1 MRTWKRVLAFV
12 LALVMV
18 LSLASMPT
26 FAEGETQDRYSIVIE
41 YQFEDGA
48 TAAPSWTATIQAG
61 TALQREVTSP
71 AIVGYA
77 PNRATV
83 KIDETAISRNIT
95 EIVTYSPAQVN
106 YTVKHFQQNVAD
118 DQYTLTDEETKQGY
132 TDSQLPA
139 NLAKS
144 YDGFTALP
152 YDDSVKIAADG
163 STEVE
168 IYYDRNYY
176 LLNLNLDG
184 GWGAEPVYARYGSPI
199 AVDDP
204 TKTGYTFLCWD
215 PLLPPT
221 MPADNSIHTAKWDP
235 PTQATVTVVVWG
247 ENADDENYSY
257 TGNSYTTTGTVGQP
271 YTVTESG
278 QMLTCGKEAHQH
290 GAVCMSCS
298 KTEHTHSALGGS
310 CYTLTC
316 TVESHTH
323 GTGCYEGASTT
334 TGSAGGIGTPSNP
347 ANGYVAR
354 KAWSIN
360 DKVIYINGE
369 WYEYSGST
377 ETGSI
382 APTTCGKTE
391 SSHTHTDGCYTFTCT
406 QEAHQHNTACMSCSK
421 EEHTHTS
428 DCRKT
433 LSTDMP
439 SNLWTLNTEKT
450 QSVTVRPD
458 GTTVVNVY
466 YDRTTFTLS
475 FYNKNGNTQ
484 HGTIQDKWGAQI
496 GDRYLA
502 INAKAG
508 GNLWMTTQNG
518 DSGPYTA
525 FLEVMPSTNRSYYLR
540 STSTTEQ
547 TAYYY
552 VEKLDATGYDTKY
565 TIIAYSDN
573 SLHPTEEDFMDIRGF
588 SFEKATFT
596 SGGSTYTVTEKGE
609 YDYNYNGAK
618 FYYTRNTYYLHFMDN
633 GVEVGEKA
641 GVKYEAALS
650 TSNKQSFAPD
660 YPSYLEPNAYTFE
673 GWYQDPGFTEKVNW
687 SSKMPAQDVTV
698 YAKWVPVNHTIT
710 FYLDKAALDAET
722 PLAGDAFAPQ
732 TVAHREM
739 GTNPGTPVNGNYEFV
754 TWFYKDADEKE
765 HAFNFGMA
773 VTCDMEL
780 YGKWNS
786 KVAVDY
792 IIHYKLE
799 DGTTIAPD
807 TTGKAL
813 ATSTKTFEAKTGT
826 ALNEGYQTG
835 YFPKISSHSITM
847 DINGKNEFTFV
858 YVQKDKVPY
867 TVKYLEVGTGN
878 VLHEEKNDS
887 TNYTVITEKYESV
900 SGYMPD
906 AAYKRLVLSATES
919 DNVII
924 FWYTKDEV
932 NTIVNVRH
940 WQQNIQGDDYTMV
953 DDSLTE
959 TVKIDDSYTA
969 SANSYTGFEFVLA
982 KTEHNGTVV
991 GSLTCSSVPA
1001 EGLVIDLYYD
1011 RVGYG
1016 YTFHFVD
1023 KFTNQE
1029 IDFAA
1034 LGVTLTEATTGTARY
1049 GAQVTY
1055 DAPDLKDYGYRL
1067 ESTTPGAITIGTDS
1081 NEYTFY
1087 YQPFFSVVHVT
1098 HTATTTTPGTAQDVD
1113 LTETNTD
1120 LTLGGYS
1127 LTDIVTTGYLYGGAF
1142 ADATCTTVYPFEDGQ
1157 SGKQFVPERGKTYY
1171 IWEVADTYLSA
1182 RNFYVSHHV
1191 EGTGVLTVCRYYL
1204 LTNVD
1209 RLLYQNVGF
1218 TIDGDGDY
1226 LSGDNGHSEFQ
1237 DVEAALTGDTPVYGK
1252 VKVIKGG
1259 NYEDT
1264 LYLDSTGAIKLSK
1277 VAEDYE
1283 PNTDYGYMGAYRL
1296 DQTQFESFKENGTT
1310 FTPYWVT
1317 LDGVKVTGMKTRTG
1331 SFNEGDHGVP
1341 KAEDEST
1348 GSTCTF
1354 MNVAPEELALMSLR
1368 YVPEYLLDDS
1378 TPDSV
1383 TITISDN
1390 GTLSQLE
1397 TLPGDVRGQL
1407 SYTAPAGKLFAG
1419 WYSDEACTTAAQLTD
1434 VQEDITVY
1442 AKYVSDDYLTL
1453 KYNRNGIFRVT
1464 GVSLVSAIDS
1474 DSYAETGFII
1484 NGETYVVDSYATR
1497 YRLLYTAGSLFGG
1510 DVARRAPLMTLDYAL
1525 SGSGTLEV
1533 IPYWVTLDGTTVT
1546 GATRTLTYTSRT
1558 IRG

>member
-1 MRTWKRVLAFV
+1 MRTLKRLLAFV

-18 LSLASMPT
+18 LSLASVPT
-26 FAEGETQDRYSIVIE
+26 FAEGETQDRYSIVIN
-41 YQFEDGA
+41 YQFTDGT

-71 AIVGYA
+71 TIVGYT
-77 PNRATV
+77 PDKATV
-83 KIDETAISRNIT
+83 TINETAISQNIT
-95 EIVTYSPAQVN
+95 VIVTYGPALVN
-106 YTVKHFQQNVAD
+106 YTVKHFQQNVD
-118 DQYTLTDEETKQGY
+118 NDEYTLTDTETKQGY
-132 TDSQLPA
+132 TDNRLPTTG
-139 NLAKS
+139 LAKS
-144 YDGFTALP
+144 YNGFTALP

-184 GWGAEPVYARYGSPI
+184 GWGSEPVYARYGSPI
-199 AVDDP
+199 AVTDP
-204 TKTGYTFLCWD
+204 TKTGYTFLRWN
-215 PLLPPT
+215 PQLPVT
-221 MPADNSIHTAKWDP
+221 MPAENSTHTATWDP
-235 PTQATVTVVVWG
+235 PTKATVTVVVWG

-278 QMLTCGKEAHQH
+278 QMLICGKENHLHTDA
-290 GAVCMSCS
+290 CMKCS
-298 KTEHTHSALGGS
+298 KTEHTHTAVGGS

-316 TVESHTH
+316 GIENHTH
-323 GTGCYEGASTT
+323 GTGCYAGVGSKQTVYSNLPDNPQEGQV
-334 TGSAGGIGTPSNP
+334 
-347 ANGYVAR
+347 YDH
-354 KAWSIN
+354 WYY
-360 DKVIYINGE
+360 DKLIYIKGS
-369 WYEYSGST
+369 WYKYSGST
-377 ETGSI
+377 ASDSI
-382 APTTCGKTE
+382 APTTCGKAE
-391 SSHTHTDGCYTFTCT
+391 VSHTHTDTCYTFTCPL
-406 QEAHQHNTACMSCSK
+406 EAHQHSDACMSCSK
-421 EEHTHTS
+421 EVHTHTS
-428 DCRKT
+428 ECYKT

-439 SNLWTLNTEKT
+439 SNLWKLNTDKT
-450 QSVTVRPD
+450 QSVTVLPD

-466 YDRTTFTLS
+466 YDRTTFKLS
-475 FYNKNGNTQ
+475 FYNKSGNTL
-484 HGTIQDKWGAQI
+484 HGTIEDKWGAQI

-508 GNLWMTTQNG
+508 GNLWMTVKDGN
-518 DSGPYTA
+518 SGPYTA
-525 FLEVMPSTNRSYYLR
+525 FLEVMPSKNTSYYLK
-540 STSTTEQ
+540 STSASEQ
-547 TAYYY
+547 KAYYY
-552 VEKLDATGYDTKY
+552 VEKLDTTGYDTKY
-565 TIIAYSDN
+565 TIIAYSSN
-573 SLHPTEEDFMDIRGF
+573 SLYPTEEDFIDIKGF
-588 SFEKATFT
+588 TFEKATFYNENDNT
-596 SGGSTYTVTEKGE
+596 TVTEPGK
-609 YDYNYNGAK
+609 YNSWKYNNAK

-633 GVEVGEKA
+633 GVEVGEPA

-650 TSNKQSFAPD
+650 TSNKKSFIPD
-660 YPSYLEPNAYTFE
+660 CPSYLEPNAYNFE
-673 GWYQDPGFTEKVNW
+673 GWYQDPGFTEKVDW
-687 SSKMPAQDVTV
+687 DSKMPAQDVTV

-710 FYLDKAALDAET
+710 FYLDEAALK
-722 PLAGDAFAPQ
+722 AGTQLTGDNFAAQ
-732 TVAHREM
+732 TVAHRAK
-739 GTNPGTPVNGNYEFV
+739 GSDPGTPVNGSYEFV
-754 TWFYKDADEKE
+754 TWFYKDAAGVE
-765 HAFNFGMA
+765 HAFNFDMA

-792 IIHYKLE
+792 IIHYQLD

-826 ALNEGYQTG
+826 ALNEGYQSG
-835 YFPKISSHSITM
+835 YFPEVSSHSITM

-858 YVQKDKVPY
+858 YVPMDKVPY
-867 TVKYLEVGTGN
+867 TVKYLEVGTN
-878 VLHEEKNDS
+878 KVLHEEKNDETS
-887 TNYTVITEKYESV
+887 NTVITEKYEPV

-919 DNVII
+919 ENVII

-940 WQQNIQGDDYTMV
+940 WQQNIQGDGYTLV

-959 TVKIDDSYTA
+959 TVKIGDSYTA
-969 SANSYTGFEFVLA
+969 SANSYTGFTFALA
-982 KTEHNGTVV
+982 KTEHNDVV
-991 GSLTCSSVPA
+991 TGSLTCSSVPKT
-1001 EGLVIDLYYD
+1001 GLVIDLYYD
-1011 RVGYG
+1011 RNEYS
-1016 YTFHFVD
+1016 YTFRFVD

-1029 IDFAA
+1029 IDFGS
-1034 LGVTLTEATTGTARY
+1034 LSYTLIEGYTGTARY

-1055 DAPDLKDYGYRL
+1055 DAPDLKAYGYRL
-1067 ESTTPGAITIGTDS
+1067 VSTTPGAITIGTGS

-1098 HTATTTTPGTAQDVD
+1098 HTATTTTTGAAQDVD

-1120 LTLGGYS
+1120 LDLGGYS

-1142 ADATCTTVYPFEDGQ
+1142 EDANCTTVYPFEDGQ

-1171 IWEVADTYLSA
+1171 IWEPVATYLSA
-1182 RNFYVSHHV
+1182 RNFYVSRHL
-1191 EGTGVLTVCRYYL
+1191 EGTGILTVCRYYL

-1209 RLLYQNVGF
+1209 RLLYLDTGF
-1218 TIDGDGDY
+1218 IIGDETY
-1226 LSGDNGHSEFQ
+1226 SSGDNGSGEFT
-1237 DVEAALTGDTPVYGK
+1237 DHTAALNGETPVYGK
-1252 VKVIKGG
+1252 VDVIKGG
-1259 NYEDT
+1259 TYTDT
-1264 LYLDSTGAIKLSK
+1264 LCLKDDGTIIMSK
-1277 VAEDYE
+1277 IGQDYSPYTE
-1283 PNTDYGYMGAYRL
+1283 YGYMGAYRL
-1296 DQTQFESFKENGTT
+1296 NPEQFATFKTEDVT
-1310 FTPYWVT
+1310 FTPYWIT
-1317 LDGVKVTGMKTRTG
+1317 LDGVQVTGTTTRTG
-1331 SFNEGDHGVP
+1331 GYDANNPGVP
-1341 KAEDEST
+1341 KVVKNEET
-1348 GSTCTF
+1348 GSVCTY
-1354 MNVAPEELALMSLR
+1354 VGGSTQEEPALMSLR

-1383 TITISDN
+1383 TITINDN
-1390 GTLSQLE
+1390 GEISQLE

-1407 SYTAPAGKLFAG
+1407 SCAAPEGKLFAG

-1453 KYNRNGIFRVT
+1453 KYNRNGLFRVT

-1497 YRLLYTAGSLFGG
+1497 YRLFYTAGSLFGG

-1546 GATRTLTYTSRT
+1546 GEARTLTYTSRT